1 VRFQPR
7 LYVPRKSSGPEPRVT
22 ANSHRR
28 PIALDV
34 RRLSSQEQ
42 YRVPGITSRT
52 PSNSTSF
59 SPERNEH
66 SPTSSTPSDFPHV
79 QEVWFAGCH
88 SDVGGGSVDD
98 TFRYSLGDISLR
110 WMVKQVKL
118 SGCRIEF
125 DPDALRRADIDV
137 AAILLAGPMEATTI
151 PSAPLAPHG
160 EEGSEDDLIRRESKA
175 EILSQVPEVQADIHD
190 ELGTFGFSSFFS
202 WTKLVY
208 WFLEICPATFIW
220 QDAGGT
226 TIRQKQ

>member
-1 VRFQPR
+1 M
-7 LYVPRKSSGPEPRVT
+7 
-22 ANSHRR
+22 
-28 PIALDV
+28 
-34 RRLSSQEQ
+34 
-42 YRVPGITSRT
+42 
-52 PSNSTSF
+52 
-59 SPERNEH
+59 
-66 SPTSSTPSDFPHV
+66 

-137 AAILLAGPMEATTI
+137 AAILLAGPMEATTT

-175 EILSQVPEVQADIHD
+175 EILAQVPEVQADIHD
-190 ELGTFGFSSFFS
+190 ELGTFGFSSFS
-202 WTKLVY
+202 WTKLKDFIGF
-208 WFLEICPATFIW
+208 WFLEITPATFVW
-220 QDAGGT
+220 HDADGT
-226 TIRQKQ
+226 KRSQKQ